1 MTTKSIDT
9 TDLRSNLG
17 NVIDSV
23 TSGET
28 LIVRKRGK
36 DQVAIIDIDT
46 YEDLLEAAN
55 PEYLKSIKTARE
67 EYKKGDVFSL
77 EDVFGDL

>member
-1 MTTKSIDT
+1 MATKTIDT
-9 TDLRSNLG
+9 TDLRNNLG
-17 NVIDSV
+17 KVISSV
-23 TSGET
+23 AAGET
-28 LIVRKRGK
+28 LIVKKRGK

-55 PEYLKSIKTARE
+55 PAYLKSIKTARE
-67 EYKKGDVFSL
+67 EYKSGKVFGV